1 MKQSVWRLTA
11 AALCACVLSAC
22 SGAFDVPVTPDGY
35 EAVITDVSCNNAVT
49 IVFEDTESYELP
61 IGCNP
66 VQRVMLAGVSELSL
80 PLPSYGYDG
89 MPYAEEAFEWVR
101 AQFLGKRV
109 YFEAAEEY
117 IINTGYNAVPALLYL
132 PYDSYADK
140 ISVNELILENGCGT
154 YTSYAVPEA
163 LRWDFEQAAR
173 EAREEKRGMYSSHW

>member
-89 MPYAEEAFEWVR
+89 MPYAEEALEWVR

-132 PYDSYADK
+132 PYNSYADK
-140 ISVNELILENGCGT
+140 ISVNELILENGGGT